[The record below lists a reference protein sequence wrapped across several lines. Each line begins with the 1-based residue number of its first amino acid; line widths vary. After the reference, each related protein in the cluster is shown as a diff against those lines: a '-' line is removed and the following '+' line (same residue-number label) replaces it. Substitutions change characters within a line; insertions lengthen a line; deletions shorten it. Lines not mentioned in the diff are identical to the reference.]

1 MNSFFYKIKIIY
13 FISHEGYIPATEAPN
28 LIDPPPLGM
37 YTVVFFVC
45 LFACFFPEEKNTNKP
60 TEMKTLIHIWMTV
73 FISLFCSTICFCS
86 YCSPSYQFFQMINAL
101 LLTLRNELWTKFG
114 FIVK

>member
-1 MNSFFYKIKIIY
+1 MSRHFGNFFFSPILLFNCDEQFFFYKIEIIY
-13 FISHEGYIPATEAPN
+13 FISHEGYIPAPEAPN

-60 TEMKTLIHIWMTV
+60 TEMKTLIHI
-73 FISLFCSTICFCS
+73 
-86 YCSPSYQFFQMINAL
+86 
-101 LLTLRNELWTKFG
+101 
-114 FIVK
+114 

>member
-1 MNSFFYKIKIIY
+1 MNSFFYNIKIIY
-13 FISHEGYIPATEAPN
+13 FISHEGYIPASEAPN

-60 TEMKTLIHIWMTV
+60 TETKV
-73 FISLFCSTICFCS
+73 SFISEWVSSFLCSAPPFTFVVIVHRPIDFSKWLMRCS
-86 YCSPSYQFFQMINAL
+86 
-101 LLTLRNELWTKFG
+101 
-114 FIVK
+114 